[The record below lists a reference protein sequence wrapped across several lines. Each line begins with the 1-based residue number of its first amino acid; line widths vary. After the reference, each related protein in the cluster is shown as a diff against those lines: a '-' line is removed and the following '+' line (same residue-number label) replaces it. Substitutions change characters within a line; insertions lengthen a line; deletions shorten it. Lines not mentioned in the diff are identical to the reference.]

1 MMNLCRKISMIDTIC
16 TDYDNTGKVRMNES
30 DINDLFYELID
41 KADGNKGT
49 EIFPKLQL
57 PKSMT
62 NTCRT

>member
-1 MMNLCRKISMIDTIC
+1 MIDTIC